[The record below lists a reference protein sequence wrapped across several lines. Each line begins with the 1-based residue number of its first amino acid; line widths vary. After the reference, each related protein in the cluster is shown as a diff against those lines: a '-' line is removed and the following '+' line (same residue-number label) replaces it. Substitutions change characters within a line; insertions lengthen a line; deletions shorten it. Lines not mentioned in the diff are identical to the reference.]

1 MPEELTEEISKL
13 NRYWRCKKVP
23 VGRLRQ
29 MLHDANN
36 ISELWAMAEEMKT
49 SDVSSESRGKR
60 EETINLLS
68 EFYGTDR
75 NEIDWGMIIA
85 DKQLAKELKS
95 NPEALKKIY
104 EQWKEPLST
113 LLHQAH
119 YEKGGNRK

>member
-1 MPEELTEEISKL
+1 
-13 NRYWRCKKVP
+13 
-23 VGRLRQ
+23 

-68 EFYGTDR
+68 ELYGTDR

-95 NPEALKKIY
+95 DPEALKKIY